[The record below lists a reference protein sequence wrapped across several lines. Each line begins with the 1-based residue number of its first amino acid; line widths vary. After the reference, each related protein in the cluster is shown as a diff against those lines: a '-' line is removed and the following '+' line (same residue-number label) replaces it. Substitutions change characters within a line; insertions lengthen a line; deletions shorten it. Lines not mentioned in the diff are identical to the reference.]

1 MRWLGKAVGEV
12 VSKRLDV
19 LSMVRG
25 GGVGDGVVEA
35 GLPEQVIA
43 VG

>member
-19 LSMVRG
+19 LSKVRG
-25 GGVGDGVVEA
+25 GGVGDGMMEA
-35 GLPEQVIA
+35 WLPELRMVA
-43 VG
+43 

>member
-1 MRWLGKAVGEV
+1 MRWLGQAVGEV

-25 GGVGDGVVEA
+25 GGVGDGMVEA
-35 GLPEQVIA
+35 RLPELRMVA
-43 VG
+43 